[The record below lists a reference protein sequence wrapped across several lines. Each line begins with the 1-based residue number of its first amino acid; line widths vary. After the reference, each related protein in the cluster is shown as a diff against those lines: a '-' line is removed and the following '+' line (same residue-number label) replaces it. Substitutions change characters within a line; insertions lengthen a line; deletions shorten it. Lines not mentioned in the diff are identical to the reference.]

1 MSDCIVKKQEGGVEM
16 KIVVKN
22 DVKKAMKE
30 LKTRALAC
38 EPHSMCPKCLR
49 GRG

>member
-1 MSDCIVKKQEGGVEM
+1 M

-30 LKTRALAC
+30 LQTRAMAC